1 MADLIPFDEKGV
13 PRPFG
18 LNNTGVICHFNALL
32 QGLASCTAFTQTVVA
47 NREYMAQTPTGSAL
61 YNYVRAVQSSA
72 ADPAFQV
79 DMTHSGRVLAALV
92 GDLRHR
98 RPRFQFGSG
107 MESAT
112 EGLVLLLDMIEP
124 PSAKASSVEEEG
136 ADAAASEGQK
146 TNPIARLFH
155 IRIRDRVW
163 CRACSKGSLR
173 SDLNA
178 PESAGVVST
187 RHDLLYQF
195 HYFHYDLRRQ
205 QAEKD
210 AAAKGATFQES
221 PKDFTSG
228 VLARLDPLLDYKCE
242 QCTKAER
249 KTPSGQVYRL
259 YELRRMPT
267 ILVVLF
273 NQYQKHTR
281 RYFPKHIRIEGVVD
295 GGDLTYR
302 QVAQIEHS
310 GSLHGGHYWA
320 RGLRQPRAPPV
331 AGAPPPPLTAYVLND
346 GTTAPNALGPEATV
360 YTVIY
365 HFDGFAK

>member
-1 MADLIPFDEKGV
+1 MADLIPFDEKGL

-32 QGLASCTAFTQTVVA
+32 QGLATCTAFTQTVAA
-47 NREYMAQTPTGSAL
+47 NRDYMAKTPTGSAL

-72 ADPAFQV
+72 ADPTFQV
-79 DMTHSGRVLAALV
+79 DMSHSGRVLAALI

-98 RPRFQFGSG
+98 RPRFQFGNG

-112 EGLVLLLDMIEP
+112 EGLVLLLDMVEP
-124 PSAKASSVEEEG
+124 PSEKASSVEEEG
-136 ADAAASEGQK
+136 ADAAASEGQR

-173 SDLNA
+173 SDLDA
-178 PESAGVVST
+178 PGAAGIVST
-187 RHDLLYQF
+187 RHDMLYQF
-195 HYFHYDLRRQ
+195 NYFHYDLRKQ

-210 AAAKGATFQES
+210 AAATGVPMQES
-221 PKDFTSG
+221 PKDFASG
-228 VLARLDPLLDYKCE
+228 LLARLDPLIDYTCE
-242 QCTKAER
+242 QCTGAGR
-249 KTPSGQVYRL
+249 KTTRDQVYRL
-259 YELRRMPT
+259 YEMRRMPT
-267 ILVVLF
+267 ILVVIF
-273 NQYQKHTR
+273 NQYVNHTK
-281 RYFPKHIRIEGVVD
+281 RYFPKRIRIEGVLA

-320 RGLRQPRAPPV
+320 RGVRQSRALPV
-331 AGAPPPPLTAYVLND
+331 AGADPPPASAHVLND
-346 GTTAPNALGPEATV
+346 GTTAPNVLGPEASV

-365 HFDGFAK
+365 HFDGFGE